1 MQTIKLSL
9 SIENVNLILEG
20 LGNLPYA
27 KVYNAVAN
35 IQQQAS
41 EQIEPAKAPKDELNP
56 ETATGDA
63 EAKSILK
70 RAASAGK

>member
-1 MQTIKLSL
+1 MQTIKLSI

-41 EQIEPAKAPKDELNP
+41 EQIEPAKAPQDEVNT

-63 EAKSILK
+63 ETKSTLK
-70 RAASAGK
+70 RTVSAGK